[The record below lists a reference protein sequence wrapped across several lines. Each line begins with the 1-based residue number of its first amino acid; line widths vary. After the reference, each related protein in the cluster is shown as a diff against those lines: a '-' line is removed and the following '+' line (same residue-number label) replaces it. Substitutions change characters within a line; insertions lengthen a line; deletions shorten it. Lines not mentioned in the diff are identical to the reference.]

1 MSAHIFK
8 KDFFKVRRPS
18 GGVGDSSFLP
28 QHEFP
33 LPPFNNNNRRRNS
46 STSSNVLPP
55 QTTKILQQHPPLPQ
69 KTKNEKNTKGGIG
82 ENENIGNSSTTG
94 GGSSGGGGFLS
105 GKIGGLFSKITQLQ
119 GHNTMKLPDDKNPE
133 VFFQIIY

>member
-1 MSAHIFK
+1 MFFLLKQQKFFSNILHFLK
-8 KDFFKVRRPS
+8 K
-18 GGVGDSSFLP
+18 
-28 QHEFP
+28 
-33 LPPFNNNNRRRNS
+33 
-46 STSSNVLPP
+46 
-55 QTTKILQQHPPLPQ
+55 Q
-69 KTKNEKNTKGGIG
+69 KTKKNTKGGIG

-133 VFFQIIY
+133 VSFNYLLNGCACPSFMVLGLGFLFL